1 MGIFGKIFKSRSL
14 PKSPQEWIAVH
25 FELSS
30 EFGSAEE
37 RAMVHKFTDK
47 LASVINERQAGVFD
61 GDEFGSGHG
70 ALFMYGPDADELFDV
85 VYASL
90 STWEPLKGGYA
101 IKRYGMQGREQRI
114 EF

>member
-1 MGIFGKIFKSRSL
+1 MGLFGKMFRTRPLS
-14 PKSPQEWIAVH
+14 KSPQEWIAVH

-30 EFGSAEE
+30 EFGSTEE

-47 LASVINERQAGVFD
+47 LASLIDEHEVGVFD
-61 GDEFGSGHG
+61 GDEFGNGHE
-70 ALFMYGPDADELFDV
+70 ALFMYGPDADKLFDV
-85 VYASL
+85 VYPSL

-101 IKRYGMQGREQRI
+101 IKRYGMQGREERI